1 MVLIIPSKGT
11 ISKYWEQRYSLKRF
25 SKFKSLSIHQKITWM
40 LLKQSIMTSFKRRLS
55 YNNKRNITK
64 KKKKISLITVLFMA
78 MMDNLFKIQDWGSL
92 WNIKKKKCLLII
104 MRKGRLNLT
113 LWLIDLWILILFLNS
128 KINISISNTKPTWM
142 FNQLWKANLRQ
153 NKKLSFMKKNNI
165 SKSIIKFV
173 KTKLDRNKCKERDF
187 KYKVKKKRIW
197 AVKLWIK
204 FKCKS

>member
-128 KINISISNTKPTWM
+128 KINISISSTKPTWM
-142 FNQLWKANLRQ
+142 FNQLWKIN
-153 NKKLSFMKKNNI
+153 
-165 SKSIIKFV
+165 
-173 KTKLDRNKCKERDF
+173 
-187 KYKVKKKRIW
+187 
-197 AVKLWIK
+197 
-204 FKCKS
+204 